1 MLWEELKSEIE
12 NNISESTENRETLLT
27 LLSSDIDE
35 ISDYKDLNNRLTESN
50 KKYDDIKV
58 RLEEVRKTNREL
70 LNSIKISDSKNDT
83 KDKEIKVTTL
93 DDIIRK
99 ELES

>member
-12 NNISESTENRETLLT
+12 NNISESAENRETLLT

-35 ISDYKDLNNRLTESN
+35 ISDYKDLNDRLTESN
-50 KKYDDIKV
+50 RKYDDIKV

>member
-12 NNISESTENRETLLT
+12 NNISESAENRETLLT

-35 ISDYKDLNNRLTESN
+35 ISDYKDLNDRLEESN
-50 KKYDDIKV
+50 RKYEDIKV